1 MIRKPLL
8 AAALALSACAEPP
21 PPPVEAEIIE
31 RAVRHA
37 QDQIDGARAAAA
49 SSESDA

>member
-1 MIRKPLL
+1 MIRPSFL
-8 AAALALSACAEPP
+8 AAALAVSACAEPP

-37 QDQIDGARAAAA
+37 QDQIDSRSGAAQ
-49 SSESDA
+49 SGSEA